1 MLNIAAG
8 RGIIE
13 RPFALKSEPE
23 IVITKRGRRSK
34 LGKQAVEELLYLYA
48 QRDVPIRVIAE
59 QCGVSLPL
67 VCTTAK
73 QAGVPMRGRGRTRL
87 LEPSQKH
94 HAMLPEAW
102 NSSYHAAGLKFG
114 VTRQAIWTLAKRWR
128 TWAENRLGQRQRGYA
143 PRSTIAS
150 GGPATAIYAPPSRQP
165 KSRVVSFRL
174 SLPALAALRCRLV
187 NCDSS
192 AARSEHDVARLIVLK
207 FLEGDRVPE
216 INSQQPSIPD
226 QHA

>member
-1 MLNIAAG
+1 MSNSAANH
-8 RGIIE
+8 GIIE
-13 RPFALKSEPE
+13 HRSALKREPK
-23 IVITKRGRRSK
+23 IAIKKRGRRPK
-34 LGKQAVEELLYLYA
+34 LGMQAVEELLYLYA

-94 HAMLPEAW
+94 HAMLAEAW
-102 NSSYHAAGLKFG
+102 NSSYHAAGLKFW

-128 TWAENRLGQRQRGYA
+128 TWAENRLGPRQRGYA
-143 PRSTIAS
+143 PRSTIAT
-150 GGPATAIYAPPSRQP
+150 GGPATVIYAPPSRQP
-165 KSRVVSFRL
+165 QSRVVSFHLRP
-174 SLPALAALRCRLV
+174 PALAALRRRLES
-187 NCDSS
+187 CDLG

-207 FLEGDRVPE
+207 FLEGDCIP
-216 INSQQPSIPD
+216 STSGQQLQS
-226 QHA
+226 

>member
-1 MLNIAAG
+1 MLNVAANH
-8 RGIIE
+8 GIIE
-13 RPFALKSEPE
+13 RPFALKSEPK

-48 QRDVPIRVIAE
+48 QRDVPIRFIAE

-94 HAMLPEAW
+94 HAMLAEAW

-128 TWAENRLGQRQRGYA
+128 TWAENRLGQRQRGSA

-174 SLPALAALRCRLV
+174 RSPALAALRRRLV
-187 NCDSS
+187 IGDLG

-207 FLEGDRVPE
+207 FLEGDCIPSTRR
-216 INSQQPSIPD
+216 QQLQS
-226 QHA
+226 